1 MKDPEIER
9 LSTEQKNL
17 RNKINAERD
26 KEERI
31 ELRKKRREKL
41 RKIKKIKNMKEQEDI
56 IKIVEE
62 VEKQKDDS
70 RKMFEVIRQL
80 QNREPKKPLLVENKD
95 KTGLIANEAE
105 QIEKITKYLKD
116 FFNKE
121 NAETVQNI
129 TPTEMVNKFTAK
141 EVKDAIKSLK
151 NNKSP
156 GIDELRAEQ
165 LKYGPEEVHNEIAEL
180 LNEIAKTGEH
190 QERSRWGY

>member
-1 MKDPEIER
+1 MNKEVAEEVLGKIVLGKNRIVKDPEVER

-17 RNKINAERD
+17 RNKINAEGD

-31 ELRKKRREKL
+31 ELRKKRSEKL

-95 KTGLIANEAE
+95 KT
-105 QIEKITKYLKD
+105 
-116 FFNKE
+116 
-121 NAETVQNI
+121 
-129 TPTEMVNKFTAK
+129 P
-141 EVKDAIKSLK
+141 
-151 NNKSP
+151 
-156 GIDELRAEQ
+156 
-165 LKYGPEEVHNEIAEL
+165 
-180 LNEIAKTGEH
+180 
-190 QERSRWGY
+190 